1 MDSAASDVGRCRI
14 DGVDAYRWLVCRQ
27 SRGESEVVTAPASLG
42 EFELLVLLSVMR
54 QGRSAYAVS
63 VRDELERS
71 TARPVSRGAVYVTLD
86 RLEHKGLVQSWMGE
100 PTAARGGKAK
110 RIFEVTPEGRTAA
123 QASLQRA
130 QSLAAGLGL
139 EQG

>member
-1 MDSAASDVGRCRI
+1 M
-14 DGVDAYRWLVCRQ
+14 
-27 SRGESEVVTAPASLG
+27 TAPASLG

-54 QGRSAYAVS
+54 QGQSGYAVS

-86 RLEHKGLVQSWMGE
+86 RLELKGMVRSWLGE

-110 RIFEVTPEGRTAA
+110 RLFEVTPGGRAAA
-123 QASLQRA
+123 QASLQRT

-139 EQG
+139 EQA